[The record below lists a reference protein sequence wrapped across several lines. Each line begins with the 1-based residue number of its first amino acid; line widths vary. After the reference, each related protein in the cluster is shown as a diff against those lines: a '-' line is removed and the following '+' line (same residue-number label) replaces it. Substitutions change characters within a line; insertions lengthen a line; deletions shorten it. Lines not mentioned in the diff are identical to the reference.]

1 MTAQALTNSNRS
13 DGTSAT
19 LSKVMLRL
27 VLLLSLNAMALW
39 FAFQAF
45 GEGFFALGGA
55 VALITAVANYVI
67 LVRDMYPIRWMLI
80 GLIMMLMFAIYPI
93 ILTGIVAFT
102 NYGDG
107 HLLTKQQSIEQ
118 IIKERYLPE
127 GGAAFSWTGY
137 INEADEYV
145 LFLQSDEG
153 EGFVAYP
160 GVDLIPVAEATD
172 LGELDGDGI
181 PAGIGEYRRLNAL
194 QVAAN
199 KDITNIQF
207 GTELDGVKIRTPQE
221 AAQLEQKF
229 EYRAEQDILFDLEIK
244 HCEFDYLISH

>member
-1 MTAQALTNSNRS
+1 
-13 DGTSAT
+13 
-19 LSKVMLRL
+19 MLRM
-27 VLLLSLNAMALW
+27 VLLLAINAMALW

-55 VALITAVANYVI
+55 IAIITAVVNYII
-67 LVRDMYPIRWMLI
+67 LVRDMYPLRWMVV
-80 GLIMMLMFAIYPI
+80 GLVMMLMFSIYPI

-118 IIKERYLPE
+118 ILKERYLPE
-127 GGAAFSWTGY
+127 GGAAFTWTGF

-145 LFLQSDEG
+145 LFLQNEVG

-160 GVDLIPVAEATD
+160 GRELIPTAEATD

-181 PAGIGEYRRLNAL
+181 PAGIGDYKRLNAL

-199 KDITNIQF
+199 KDITNIPVSY
-207 GTELDGVKIRTPQE
+207 THLTLPTICSV
-221 AAQLEQKF
+221 
-229 EYRAEQDILFDLEIK
+229 
-244 HCEFDYLISH
+244 